1 MLSAAEPTAAAAS
14 SNPVQP
20 GFRSGPGKSR
30 ASGKPSAAKTIVSAS
45 AQAVAV
51 VPLRDVEQNK
61 GGEPSTEKDFE
72 TQHSGVFAP
81 PGLPLAHFQLRNP
94 GSGR

>member
-1 MLSAAEPTAAAAS
+1 LEPLEQWHRSQAIE
-14 SNPVQP
+14 P

-45 AQAVAV
+45 EKAVTV
-51 VPLRDVEQNK
+51 VPLRNVEQNK
-61 GGEPSTEKDFE
+61 GGQPSTEKDFE

-94 GSGR
+94 G